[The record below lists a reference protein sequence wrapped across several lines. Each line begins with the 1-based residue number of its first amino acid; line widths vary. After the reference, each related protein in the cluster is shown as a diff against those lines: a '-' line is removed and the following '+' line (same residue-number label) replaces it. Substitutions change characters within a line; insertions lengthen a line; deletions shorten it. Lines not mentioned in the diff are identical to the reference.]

1 MEVARG
7 SAFEV
12 APATIAC
19 PVCNSTSKRH
29 SIARRKVRDI
39 DLDDQ
44 RTVEIRVGV
53 YFCPSCQ
60 KHFRLQTGLAEK
72 GKHYGKRS
80 LEKSFTA
87 VRDDKTTFTS
97 LPSRLAR
104 DFHIKPSKSTC
115 HRWFHE
121 RADLIDFERDYEP
134 KAVESFS
141 GALAIDEVYDKEFC
155 LFFAT
160 DPLNNRPVSFH
171 LCRAGNTEELKKF
184 LLHLKSIGVTPEAII
199 VDGSNLY
206 ASVPQEVWPKVK
218 IQLCVFHSIRN
229 CQEDI
234 LNGIRAYYRSITTK
248 TQRSFDFE
256 KPEWWT
262 RSVERKIR
270 QRKLL
275 RTHRYIF
282 TTRMENLSAE
292 QRKVLYEL
300 CEHHNALR
308 VFRQFEDDLLSLFAK
323 NQTKEQAHEKLA
335 VMITNP
341 DYADNSYLRSAL
353 ARLGKGKFEKMITF
367 LDYSNLECTT
377 NNVERTNR
385 WFRKRQKT
393 HYRNRKERTIRN
405 MLKADLSGRIF
416 GTANNPV
423 RLRRRGQDGGI
434 MVA

>member
-1 MEVARG
+1 MQAPE
-7 SAFEV
+7 FEV
-12 APATIAC
+12 APPTADC
-19 PVCNSTSKRH
+19 PVCRTCCKRH
-29 SIARRKVRDI
+29 SIATRRVRDVS
-39 DLDDQ
+39 LDGC
-44 RTVEIRVGV
+44 RVIELRVGV
-53 YFCPSCQ
+53 YFCMVCQ

-87 VRDDKTTFTS
+87 VRDDKTTFTA
-97 LPSRLAR
+97 LPNRLVR
-104 DFHIKPSKSTC
+104 DFNIHPSKSTC

-121 RADLIDFERDYEP
+121 RADLIDFEKEYEP
-134 KAVESFS
+134 QAVKSFS

-171 LCRAGNTEELKKF
+171 LCTAGNTEESKKF
-184 LLHLKSIGVTPEAII
+184 LLHLKSIGINPEVLI

-206 ASVPQEVWPKVK
+206 VSTPQEVWPNVK

-234 LNGIRAYYRSITTK
+234 LDGIRAYYRSISK
-248 TQRSFDFE
+248 KAQWSFDFE
-256 KPEWWT
+256 TPEWWAK
-262 RSVERKIR
+262 SVERKAR

-275 RTHRYIF
+275 RAYRYAF
-282 TTRMENLSAE
+282 TTRRENLSSE
-292 QRKVLYEL
+292 QARVLDEL
-300 CEHHNALR
+300 CQNHDALR
-308 VFRQFEDDLLSLFAK
+308 VFRQFEDDLLSLFDR
-323 NQTKEQAHEKLA
+323 NQRKEQAREKLT
-335 VMITNP
+335 VMITHP
-341 DYADNSYLRSAL
+341 DYAGNSYLQSAL

-367 LDYSNLECTT
+367 LDYANLECTT

-405 MLKADLSGRIF
+405 MLKVDLAVRI
-416 GTANNPV
+416 GNATAPI
-423 RLRRRGQDGGI
+423 RLRPRRDAEAL
-434 MVA
+434 VA